1 MKQFVIKCDFYQ
13 KKLACKVLGTTTLAV
28 VTDYSKELDAVV
40 YLREY
45 DKHFKEPRFNVK
57 EVAMKFS
64 DEKRAK
70 RVADKLSSTSFDE
83 GKIIASVEEI

>member
-13 KKLACKVLGTTTLAV
+13 KKPTCKVLGATTLAV
-28 VTDYSKELDAVV
+28 VTDYSKEPNAVV

-57 EVAMKFS
+57 EVAMRFS
-64 DEKRAK
+64 DEKIAK
-70 RVADKLSSTSFDE
+70 KVADKLSSTSFDE
-83 GKIIASVEEI
+83 GKIIAIVEEV